1 MAENSFFNR
10 FLSRIYSDLWQKKG
24 ESILGVDFGL
34 SSLKIVQLRKEKER
48 AILETY
54 GELSTGH
61 YADIDVGRAAILSEE
76 KKTEILKDLL
86 RESGAKAKTAV
97 SSVSLKNSFVTTIEL
112 PKMSDRDLAQAI
124 PYEARRYIPV
134 PVSEVEMD
142 WWVLPEGYSGEE
154 KESKELKESDKE
166 SKKEAIKAL
175 LVVIHKDVLARQR
188 LLLENTDLKSIAFEV
203 EIFSI
208 VRSSLG
214 RELTPIL
221 LIDLGVSST
230 KMAIVDY
237 GIVRAAHSLDKG
249 GQDISDVLSHSLNID
264 FSRAEKIKRETGL
277 SDQPEHREIKEVI
290 SPILDYIFSEAA
302 SFFADYRVR
311 HGRSVSRVALT
322 GGGALLKGI
331 IGFSIN
337 KFGLEV
343 SLADSFAKLE
353 YPAFLEPALKEIGPT
368 FATAVG
374 LALRGLK

>member
-10 FLSRIYSDLWQKKG
+10 FLSRFNFDLWQKKG

-54 GELSTGH
+54 GELSTGR
-61 YADIDVGRAAILSEE
+61 YAGIDMGRAALLPED
-76 KKTEILKDLL
+76 KKTEMLGDLM
-86 RESGAKAKTAV
+86 RESGTKAKRV
-97 SSVSLKNSFVTTIEL
+97 ISSISLKNSFVTTIEL
-112 PKMSDRDLAQAI
+112 PKMSDRDLTQAI

-134 PVSEVEMD
+134 PISEVEMD
-142 WWVLPEGYSGEE
+142 WWMLPEGYGAEE
-154 KESKELKESDKE
+154 KKGLDDKL
-166 SKKEAIKAL
+166 KKETIQAL
-175 LVVIHKDVLARQR
+175 LVVIHKDVLTRQR
-188 LLLENTDLKSIAFEV
+188 SLLASVDLKSIAFEV
-203 EIFSI
+203 ETFSM

-214 RELTPIL
+214 RELTPVL

-237 GIVRAAHSLDKG
+237 GIVRVAHSLDKG
-249 GQDISDVLSHSLNID
+249 GQDISDMLSRSLNID
-264 FSRAEKIKRETGL
+264 FPRAEKIKRETGL
-277 SDQPEHREIKEVI
+277 SDQPEHREIREVI
-290 SPILDYIFSEAA
+290 SPILDYIFSEAVGF
-302 SFFADYRVR
+302 SSDYRVK

-322 GGGALLKGI
+322 GGGSLLKGI
-331 IGFSIN
+331 KDFSIN

-343 SLADSFAKLE
+343 NLVDPFAKLE
-353 YPAFLEPALKEIGPT
+353 YPAFLEPALKEIGPN